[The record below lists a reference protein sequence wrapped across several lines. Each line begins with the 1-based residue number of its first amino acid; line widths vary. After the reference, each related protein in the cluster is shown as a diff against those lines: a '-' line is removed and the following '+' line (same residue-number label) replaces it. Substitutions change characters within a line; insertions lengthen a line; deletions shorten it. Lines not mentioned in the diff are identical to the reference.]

1 METEKA
7 PTEVVD
13 QVESFQRMIDTEK
26 TLFFRSAATAPVADD
41 PVITMIAAL
50 NERTRASAAWT
61 RRAGERERGRG
72 RGELRSESVRASEG
86 DSAAWT
92 RRAGEVGAERERA
105 LRKRVCER
113 ASKREGVKEER
124 AS

>member
-50 NERTRASAAWT
+50 NERTRAGAAWK
-61 RRAGERERGRG
+61 RRAGEEGGREGASA
-72 RGELRSESVRASEG
+72 EDQSARASE
-86 DSAAWT
+86 
-92 RRAGEVGAERERA
+92 
-105 LRKRVCER
+105 
-113 ASKREGVKEER
+113 
-124 AS
+124 